1 MAKVPLGFQTSC
13 NEGTSVLSF
22 FLFIVFQ
29 SEKTVKF
36 FSMQWPI
43 FLIIYQCVERSCF
56 HIQHKHVRTLG
67 ILQYDFKAAFAIK
80 FSEIK

>member
-1 MAKVPLGFQTSC
+1 
-13 NEGTSVLSF
+13 
-22 FLFIVFQ
+22 
-29 SEKTVKF
+29 
-36 FSMQWPI
+36 MQWPI